1 MSEIRHI
8 YISEAFIKCNMR
20 RKKELQTELP
30 MYIDVGGIMFEPGM
44 LMMLKRFQVEAFP
57 YES

>member
-1 MSEIRHI
+1 
-8 YISEAFIKCNMR
+8 MR

-44 LMMLKRFQVEAFP
+44 LMMLKKFQVEAFP